1 MAYYSIFP
9 EKDTTLY
16 SHPLRVKLN
25 TGKDEIL
32 EIIKEKGNSDQ
43 RYYPSRILIR
53 FKTDDITNIFD
64 NVITTT
70 NWTSSL
76 ELYSTEHKNLHT
88 TLNVQA
94 YAAAKSWDEGT
105 GRFSNRPTSSNGAS
119 WIYRDNP
126 EDKNQWITGSKSIG
140 TSYASSSININAL
153 PSGSN
158 MELTI
163 NGVDFVPVVSS
174 SLFDANNDENFVDIS
189 SSIDA
194 FGTNLATA
202 INASSSITLVTA
214 SYNTTTNNLILS
226 GSSSGSLY
234 NVTITTSSV
243 AGNNQSV
250 FVSSVGNFSTQGG
263 LSNTTTAFAIGTTGS
278 LQASG
283 ITEGGGE
290 WYTGSGFYNTQQF
303 LNEDK
308 LDLNLDVTSIVQK
321 HSSSIFL
328 SSTYPTGISNYGF
341 VVKQPLT
348 VEENTSSSFGEM
360 KYFSTDTHTI
370 YPPKLTF
377 KWDDSSYSI
386 GSGTVLNSGDI
397 FLSLYN
403 NKSTFQRKS
412 KQRFRIT
419 TRKRYPDRAFTTSSN
434 YLDIQYLPVTSYY
447 SIRDAETDE
456 VIIPFDTSATKLS
469 ADTEGMYFDLW
480 MESLQPE
487 RYYKIQFKT
496 NNTDGIQIFDEDYN
510 FKVVR

>member
-119 WIYRDNP
+119 WIYRDNT

-163 NGVDFVPVVSS
+163 NGVDFVPVISS

-234 NVTITTSSV
+234 NITIITSSV
-243 AGNNQSV
+243 AGNTQQI
-250 FVSSVGNFSTQGG
+250 FTSSVGNFSTQGG

-283 ITEGGGE
+283 ITEGEGG
-290 WYTGSGFYNTQQF
+290 W
-303 LNEDK
+303 
-308 LDLNLDVTSIVQK
+308 
-321 HSSSIFL
+321 
-328 SSTYPTGISNYGF
+328 
-341 VVKQPLT
+341 
-348 VEENTSSSFGEM
+348 
-360 KYFSTDTHTI
+360 
-370 YPPKLTF
+370 
-377 KWDDSSYSI
+377 
-386 GSGTVLNSGDI
+386 
-397 FLSLYN
+397 
-403 NKSTFQRKS
+403 
-412 KQRFRIT
+412 
-419 TRKRYPDRAFTTSSN
+419 
-434 YLDIQYLPVTSYY
+434 
-447 SIRDAETDE
+447 
-456 VIIPFDTSATKLS
+456 
-469 ADTEGMYFDLW
+469 
-480 MESLQPE
+480 
-487 RYYKIQFKT
+487 
-496 NNTDGIQIFDEDYN
+496 
-510 FKVVR
+510 